1 MHRIYLLVVVS
12 LIGCASHSH
21 TSPNMPT
28 EPAPLSVAP
37 TSTAEP
43 VEAVPERPHHPC
55 VPVTDCR
62 VVARHAL
69 DSPFARTHGFYE
81 SPAGLVASRRSG
93 WEEHGRAEG
102 TVFVEVTES
111 CDTGTGFYIVSGS
124 EIWLPFAESCA
135 VDICTEDPA
144 GWNFAYEAIEV
155 PHDAR
160 NFRPLGHGFYDDG
173 VHIFDRSETLLDD
186 DVDRATFHACS
197 AVPHDPNSATFY
209 PCAEDSRGLF
219 GYGEH
224 GDVGRFRP

>member
-1 MHRIYLLVVVS
+1 MPRRSLLALVA
-12 LIGCASHSH
+12 LIGCASRPH
-21 TSPNMPT
+21 TAPNMPR
-28 EPAPLSVAP
+28 
-37 TSTAEP
+37 EP
-43 VEAVPERPHHPC
+43 VVTVAAIAPVEVVPERPHHPC

-62 VVARHAL
+62 IVARHAL
-69 DSPFARTHGFYE
+69 DSPFAR
-81 SPAGLVASRRSG
+81 VAIQRSG
-93 WEEHGRAEG
+93 WEEHEHPED

-124 EIWLPFAESCA
+124 EIWLPYAESCA

-144 GWNFAYEAIEV
+144 GWNFAYAAIEV

-173 VHIFDRSETLLDD
+173 VHIFDRSETLLDE

-197 AVPHDPNSATFY
+197 TEPDDPNSATFY